1 MLTTV
6 MCDLLPVLTLIDC
19 VSVVLSWGG
28 RRVLVFALVFE
39 N

>member
-6 MCDLLPVLTLIDC
+6 MCDLVPVLTLIDC

-28 RRVLVFALVFE
+28 RRILVFALVSV

>member
-19 VSVVLSWGG
+19 VSVVLSWG
-28 RRVLVFALVFE
+28 RRILVFALVFV